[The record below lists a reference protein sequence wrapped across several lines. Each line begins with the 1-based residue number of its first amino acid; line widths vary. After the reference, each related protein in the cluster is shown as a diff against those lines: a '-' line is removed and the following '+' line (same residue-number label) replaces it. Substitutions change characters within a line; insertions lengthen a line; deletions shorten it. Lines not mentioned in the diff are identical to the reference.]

1 MSTQDPSEIDIKR
14 LFVIGQLSIFTIGL
28 AFAIR
33 ATIAPDLQTDIYNHL
48 DLANSAAMVGE
59 ALGLTFAGF
68 AMTLLFGSAL
78 VDWMGMRKMLLLSA
92 VGYVL
97 GSAMILVASMMPVT
111 PLVSWLVLGGLL
123 LTGLGWG
130 AVEAASNPMVATIYP
145 DEKTHRMNV
154 LHAWFPGG
162 IVVGGLAG
170 FAISALSLAWQWN
183 IVLLVV
189 PSLVLTWMVFKTV
202 FPVTE
207 RVSSGI
213 SYGEMFKELMRQP
226 LFWLFWLCMW
236 ATASSELA
244 PGQWVNL
251 TLSKVVGVQGILLL
265 VYVSSLMFVMRHFA
279 GPVVDRVSSVGLMW
293 ISSLL
298 AAVGLYALSIAN
310 SPLPAFAAATIWGV
324 GVCYMWPTM
333 LAIVAE
339 RFPRGGAL
347 MLGLMGFAG
356 GMAIQFLL
364 PVLGAVFD
372 QAKVEAAG
380 SVAVLSTLSGSEL
393 DEVLRFASQESFQTV
408 AYIPLFLLPIFG
420 LIWWSDR
427 AREKATSNTDET
439 EVLAVDA

>member
-1 MSTQDPSEIDIKR
+1 MSTQEPSEIDIKR

-183 IVLLVV
+183 IVLLVI

-213 SYGEMFKELMRQP
+213 TYGEMFKELMRQP

-427 AREKATSNTDET
+427 VREKAANRRDET
-439 EVLAVDA
+439 EALAVDA

>member
-33 ATIAPDLQTDIYNHL
+33 ATIAPDLQSDIYNHL

-97 GSAMILVASMMPVT
+97 GSAMILVASIMPVT

-145 DEKTHRMNV
+145 DEKTHRLNV

-183 IVLLVV
+183 IVLLVI
-189 PSLVLTWMVFKTV
+189 PSLVLTWMVFKTI

-213 SYGEMFKELMRQP
+213 SYGEMFKELMHQP

-293 ISSLL
+293 FSSLL
-298 AAVGLYALSIAN
+298 AAIGLYALSIAN

-380 SVAVLSTLSGSEL
+380 SVAVLSTLSGPEL
-393 DEVLRFASQESFQTV
+393 DKVLRFASQESFQAV
-408 AYIPLFLLPIFG
+408 AYIPLLLLPVFG

-427 AREKATSNTDET
+427 ARAKAAGPVDEA
-439 EVLAVDA
+439 EALAADA